1 MRRVLL
7 ICAVLLASPYLASS
21 PASAAGLRAPSCD
34 ALVAFAFGARM
45 ALVEVSFGKA
55 PEAMTV
61 DEFDQAIDVVSVCVD
76 EIANGPADVPG
87 LTLRERKR
95 ARINALT
102 SLLEDFKIYRSRAR
116 ERERRAAERRD

>member
-7 ICAVLLASPYLASS
+7 ICASLFGSPCLASAT
-21 PASAAGLRAPSCD
+21 GLRAPSCD

-45 ALVEVSFGKA
+45 ALVEVSFGKD
-55 PEAMTV
+55 PEIMTV
-61 DEFDQAIDVVSVCVD
+61 AEFDQAIVSVCVD
-76 EIANGPADVPG
+76 DVENGPADVPG

-102 SLLEDFKIYRSRAR
+102 SLLEDLKIYRSRAR
-116 ERERRAAERRD
+116 DRERRAVEKRD